1 MRGTW
6 VAALATVSLA
16 AAPVA
21 AQPVRA
27 SAPVE
32 QTESLRGTG
41 VAWLFAVVMAL
52 GALLII
58 IDNDDEGAPTS
69 P

>member
-1 MRGTW
+1 MRGIW
-6 VAALATVSLA
+6 VAAMAAVSLA

-21 AQPVRA
+21 AQTARA

-32 QTESLRGTG
+32 QAESLRGTG
-41 VAWLFAVVMAL
+41 TAWIFAVVMAL
-52 GALLII
+52 GALWII
-58 IDNDDEGAPTS
+58 IDDEDAPTS